1 MVAEPKA
8 PLAPKVDN
16 NEVVPAKVAA
26 PPYVE
31 TATKQ
36 GFYGDK
42 PESHDATY
50 AANGRIEQR

>member
-1 MVAEPKA
+1 MATEQKAPAPKA
-8 PLAPKVDN
+8 DA
-16 NEVVPAKVAA
+16 VPEKRVA

-42 PESHDATY
+42 PESHDITY